1 MSALCCPTLS
11 TRISCAGQGTVRGNL
26 DPFDK
31 AGGDAALW
39 DVLETVQLRKSIEEK
54 GGLDATVQEYG
65 ENFSVGEKQVICL
78 ARALLRRP
86 RLLLL
91 DEATASVDWDTDQ
104 LIQSTIR
111 KRFGDATCLIIA
123 HRLQTIIECDRVMV
137 LSAGRLA
144 EFDSPANLLRR
155 ETSMFAGMVAEVRTA
170 QRIPTGSGS
179 ASHSNARGLYADGR
193 ERGQF
198 ARACVRAGRHTADAI
213 ATTNSGG

>member
-1 MSALCCPTLS
+1 MGLHELREKLTIIPQDPVVFSVSRKHLSFQHCAVPDSA
-11 TRISCAGQGTVRGNL
+11 RISCAGQGTVRGNL

-54 GGLDATVQEYG
+54 GGLDAVVQEYG

-155 ETSMFAGMVAEVRTA
+155 ETSMFAGMVAEVRIA
-170 QRIPTGSGS
+170 QRIL
-179 ASHSNARGLYADGR
+179 ASIRWLWLY
-193 ERGQF
+193 F
-198 ARACVRAGRHTADAI
+198 
-213 ATTNSGG
+213 SS